1 MHKNTVIREGFAKSV
16 GNETNNKDV
25 LFLNIDFRNLVYQ
38 KFIHF
43 SSIKYSL
50 KIHQKNKGFNDKLIF
65 KVLEIK
71 TRKTLKKV
79 ETKL

>member
-25 LFLNIDFRNLVYQ
+25 LFLNLDFRNLVYQ

-50 KIHQKNKGFNDKLIF
+50 KIHHKKKPLMINSF
-65 KVLEIK
+65 
-71 TRKTLKKV
+71 LKFWK
-79 ETKL
+79 